1 MHLNNSKDFS
11 NMAEN
16 KNVVIYCRVSSLTD
30 RQNTERQVVD
40 LTYLANQKGMTI
52 AKVFEEH
59 ISGSKKNVDRP
70 VLTQCLSFCKN
81 HHIKNLFVSELSRLG
96 RNTFE
101 VLSTVKDLMECGI
114 NVYFQKEQISLF
126 DEDGKVGVFVPI
138 LIAVLG
144 TCAELERENI
154 KFRLNSGLSVY
165 KSKGGKVGRRVGS
178 IKSVDVMKEEYKEA
192 ISLLKRGYSIRNT
205 AKLTNKSVST
215 IQKVKKE
222 FVKKDDLQ

>member
-1 MHLNNSKDFS
+1 MQLNNSKDFS
-11 NMAEN
+11 IMDEN
-16 KNVVIYCRVSSLTD
+16 KKVVIYCRVSSQND

-52 AKVFEEH
+52 VKVYEEY
-59 ISGSKKNVDRP
+59 ISGYKKNEDRH

-81 HHIKNLFVSELSRLG
+81 HQIKNLFVSELSRLG

-114 NVYFQKEQISLF
+114 NVYFQKENISLF
-126 DEDGKVGVFVPI
+126 DEDGKVGMFIPI

-144 TCAELERENI
+144 ACGELERENI
-154 KFRLNSGLSVY
+154 KFRLNSGLAVY
-165 KSKGGKVGRRVGS
+165 KSKGGKVGRKVGS
-178 IKSVDVMKEEYKEA
+178 KKSVDAMKEEYKDA

-205 AKLTNKSVST
+205 AKLTNKSIST

-222 FVKKDDLQ
+222 FV